1 MRDPVLILAK
11 IEHWRVI
18 DTTYGVPIIGV
29 ILDEKIPKLKYDG
42 PILVDKQERLV

>member
-1 MRDPVLILAK
+1 MRNTGIILADL
-11 IEHWRVI
+11 EHWRVI

-42 PILVDKQERLV
+42 PILVDKQEGF